1 MCYYG
6 EGGFQFADVYDM
18 PVNMRRFY
26 FQELV
31 AIKKKEN
38 DENKKAQSKARV
50 KKPPRPRRR

>member
-31 AIKKKEN
+31 EAKKKEN
-38 DENKKAQSKARV
+38 DEAKKAQSKSRV